1 MSFVSKENKQN
12 LIEQLYKYRLENMLT
27 LKQLSDELN
36 LPLTTISN
44 WFHGKNN
51 PSDIASAML
60 HKFLTDKGYNVTL
73 F

>member
-1 MSFVSKENKQN
+1 
-12 LIEQLYKYRLENMLT
+12 MLT